1 LLLNDTEITEL
12 AAAGMINPFVPE
24 KIREIITWP
33 ASLAKKVYT
42 GEEIGWID
50 ATEFNNETRVKA
62 LSYGLGHFGYDIRLS
77 SKEFKIFRHIPGTV
91 INPKAFNPQ
100 NLVDAELHHDEYGA
114 YFIIPGHSYGLGVAI
129 ERLKLPDYVTA
140 LAIGKST
147 YARLGLIANLTPAE
161 AGWEGH
167 LTLEFSNASPA
178 DIRVYANEG
187 VVQLLFFTGN
197 PCKIGYGDGKYQG
210 QEETIVFAK
219 V

>member
-1 LLLNDTEITEL
+1 
-12 AAAGMINPFVPE
+12 
-24 KIREIITWP
+24 
-33 ASLAKKVYT
+33 
-42 GEEIGWID
+42 
-50 ATEFNNETRVKA
+50 
-62 LSYGLGHFGYDIRLS
+62 
-77 SKEFKIFRHIPGTV
+77 
-91 INPKAFNPQ
+91 
-100 NLVDAELHHDEYGA
+100 LHHDEYGA

-147 YARLGLIANLTPAE
+147 YARLGLIANITPAE

-210 QEETIVFAK
+210 QKEAIVFAK